1 MSLIKKLKN
10 QDIEIKH
17 IVILFI
23 ILVAFQIVLSFV
35 NKFSI
40 NNLLNN
46 TLDLYKEDSAERVA
60 SLTTNSLELI
70 LENSFIKQKNRS
82 DLRKKEI
89 IEAFN
94 IHFGQQKIHRN
105 VKKISI
111 IVKKDNEYLAIDEGN
126 ELYKYFFGDIK
137 KIKTSQKF
145 KNSIKKYKKFEYEIK
160 QTEVIHTSV
169 IQNRAFDVFVPF
181 MPKGEIEGVV
191 YFKIVPALS
200 NIKNEIT
207 NTLNETSMIFTAL
220 ILFGLLA
227 MFYITSQTV
236 EQRDEAEEEL
246 IKAREE
252 KIKKEIAYK
261 KEVHFTKRIYHAHHK
276 AEKIMGFIKDEIKNL
291 TEKNMGRFKEIA
303 TKYASFVSR
312 VIYEMKWKNPPMHA
326 TRGPFFNTDINDVI
340 RFLIDNIF
348 MRLSSTKGNY
358 EFELDLDED
367 LPAVNINEYVVWEI
381 LEPLI
386 QNSIDHNREEDIIIQ
401 IITNHY
407 PSEDRSEVII
417 QDNGKGIP
425 EDIIKEN
432 SEGVQKIFSE
442 SVSSKENA
450 HKKGFGCYIAYE
462 IATNRCGWDITTK
475 NKEKGCQ
482 FKINIPNN

>member
-1 MSLIKKLKN
+1 MNWLKKLKN
-10 QDIEIKH
+10 QDVEIKH

-23 ILVAFQIVLSFV
+23 ILVAFQIVLSFM

-46 TLDLYKEDSAERVA
+46 TLDLYKEDSAERIA

-70 LENSFIKQKNRS
+70 LENSFIKQKDRS

-94 IHFGQQKIHRN
+94 IHFGQQKIQRN
-105 VKKISI
+105 INKICI
-111 IVKKDNEYLAIDEGN
+111 IVKKQDKYLTIDEGE
-126 ELYKYFFGDIK
+126 ELYKYFFGSIN
-137 KIKTSQKF
+137 KISTPSKYSST
-145 KNSIKKYKKFEYEIK
+145 IEKYKEIESEI
-160 QTEVIHTSV
+160 QYSEVIHTSV
-169 IQNRAFDVFVPF
+169 VQNRAFNVFVPF
-181 MPKGEIEGVV
+181 MPKGEFEGVV
-191 YFKIVPALS
+191 YFQIVPALS
-200 NIKNEIT
+200 NIKTEIT
-207 NTLNETSMIFTAL
+207 NTLSETSMIFTAL

-227 MFYITSQTV
+227 MFYITSRTV
-236 EQRDEAEEEL
+236 EQRDEAKEEL
-246 IKAREE
+246 IKEREE
-252 KIKKEIAYK
+252 KIKKEIAYE

-276 AEKIMGFIKDEIKNL
+276 AEKIMGFIKDEIKVLDKDNID
-291 TEKNMGRFKEIA
+291 NFKKIV
-303 TKYASFVSR
+303 TKYANFVSR

-326 TRGPFFNTDINDVI
+326 TRGPFFNTDINEVI

-358 EFELDLDED
+358 EFELDLDEE

-401 IITNHY
+401 IITNYY

-425 EDIIKEN
+425 EDIMEEN
-432 SEGVQKIFSE
+432 SEGVQKIFSD
-442 SVSSKENA
+442 SVSSKDNVHE
-450 HKKGFGCYIAYE
+450 KGYGCYIAHE
-462 IATNRCGWDITTK
+462 IAKNRCGWNISAK
-475 NKEKGCQ
+475 NTETGCK
-482 FKINIPNN
+482 FKISIPN